1 MVARAET
8 EQPGAAWRLLDP
20 RSTAAVAVPLVAL
33 ALLGWYITVRQARD
47 MSGMITGLGQVGTHM
62 PNTMGSLAFMG
73 MWLGMMAAMMLP
85 AIGPVVLAQQMV
97 VRSRGEGALPSV
109 AFVASYLA
117 VWLLIGLAPLL
128 AFLAFRNLPME
139 AQSSPGL
146 RIVGGAALF
155 AAGVYQ
161 FTPLKDTCLRACRSP
176 LGFVRRHNAS
186 GPGAAMRA
194 GAAYG
199 AFCVGSCWAL
209 MVVLLVVGLMNLIWM
224 AAIALVFLAEK
235 NWRHGV
241 LVTRLTG
248 GGVAALGVVAAAAPS
263 ILSAISRI

>member
-20 RSTAAVAVPLVAL
+20 RSTAAVAIPLVAL
-33 ALLGWYITVRQARD
+33 GLLGWYVTVREARD

-85 AIGPVVLAQQMV
+85 AIGPVLLAQRMV
-97 VRSRGEGALPSV
+97 VRSRGEYALTSV
-109 AFVASYLA
+109 AFVASHLA
-117 VWLLIGLAPLL
+117 VWLLIGLVPLL
-128 AFLAFRNLPME
+128 AFLAFRDRPME
-139 AQSSPGL
+139 AQSSPWL
-146 RIVGGAALF
+146 RMVGGAVLVV
-155 AAGVYQ
+155 AGVYQ
-161 FTPLKDTCLRACRSP
+161 LTPLKDSCLRACRSP
-176 LGFVRRHNAS
+176 LGFIRRHNAS
-186 GPGAAMRA
+186 GPGGAMRA

-199 AFCVGSCWAL
+199 AYCVGSCWAL

-224 AAIALVFLAEK
+224 AAIALVFLEEK

-241 LVTRLTG
+241 LVTRVAG
-248 GGVAALGVVAAAAPS
+248 AGVAALGIVAAAAPS
-263 ILSAISRI
+263 ILSAISRT